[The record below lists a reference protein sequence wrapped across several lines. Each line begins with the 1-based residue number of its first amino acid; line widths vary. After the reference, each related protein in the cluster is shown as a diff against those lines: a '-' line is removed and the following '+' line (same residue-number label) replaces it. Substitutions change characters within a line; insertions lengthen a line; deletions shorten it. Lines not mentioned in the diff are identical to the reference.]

1 MSIYPSKKTGDFRSE
16 APEEMVPD
24 GDRMDVTESPASLT
38 EVWPKMVG
46 YWLSDTR
53 FFLMF
58 FFAFFVDYI
67 LNLV

>member
-1 MSIYPSKKTGDFRSE
+1 MVDLLIPLDPSGPKKPGDFRSE
-16 APEEMVPD
+16 AREEMVPD

-53 FFLMF
+53 FFLK
-58 FFAFFVDYI
+58 
-67 LNLV
+67 